1 MIGLLG
7 FFVIWGTSRAFSL
20 SRAMTTGLMAIW
32 WVGLLAQ
39 TLPVLLAER
48 RIDPSGLMRLPP
60 PFVGG
65 DFLGWVVLGVL
76 AGIVAGYRI
85 ALRRIRARMAV
96 AVPVAV
102 VQPTDALSEG
112 EITRYARHITLREVG
127 GSGQKTLKQAKVLV
141 VGAGGLGAPAL
152 MYLAA
157 AGVGTIGVIDDD
169 VVEVTNLQ
177 RQIIHADAR
186 IGMPKVQSA
195 MIAMQAVN
203 PYIKVL
209 PYNRRLTADIAEL
222 VAEYDLVLDG
232 SDNFDTRYLVNAAC
246 VAAAR
251 PLIAAAITQWEGQL
265 SLYHPAKGAPCF
277 ACVFPE
283 RPAPGLVPT
292 CTEAGVAAPLP
303 GVIGTLMAL
312 EAVKHLTGAGE
323 GLAGRLML
331 FDGLMTDARFIKISR
346 RADCTVC
353 GQARPLSGP

>member
-7 FFVIWGTSRAFSL
+7 FAAVLIAGRMMGLPRWLVWWLLGMWWL
-20 SRAMTTGLMAIW
+20 VLMALTFPVW
-32 WVGLLAQ
+32 QAREVAV
-39 TLPVLLAER
+39 LPA
-48 RIDPSGLMRLPP
+48 

-65 DFLGWVVLGVL
+65 DFVGWFVL
-76 AGIVAGYRI
+76 AVLVGIVVGYRTL
-85 ALRRIRARMAV
+85 LRRIRARMEPPIA
-96 AVPVAV
+96 APKVPSS
-102 VQPTDALSEG
+102 ALSEA
-112 EITRYARHITLREVG
+112 EIARYARHITLREIG
-127 GSGQKTLKQAKVLV
+127 GPGQKALKGASVLV

-177 RQIIHADAR
+177 RQIIHTGER
-186 IGMPKVQSA
+186 IGLPKVQSA
-195 MIAMQAVN
+195 MIAMQALN
-203 PYIKVL
+203 PHITIR
-209 PYNRRLTADIAEL
+209 PYNRRLTSDIAAL
-222 VAEYDLVLDG
+222 VSEYDLVLDG

-246 VAAAR
+246 VAAGK

-265 SLYHPAKGAPCF
+265 SLYHPAKGGPCF

-292 CTEAGVAAPLP
+292 CAEAGVVAPLP

-312 EAVKHLTGAGE
+312 EAVKHITDAGE

-331 FDGLMTDARFIKISR
+331 FDGLMADSRFIKAAR
-346 RADCTVC
+346 KPDCPVC
-353 GQARPLSGP
+353 GKV